1 LKNKLIIDGSMGEGG
16 GQVLRSSLT
25 LAMLLQQPFEIH
37 NIRAGR
43 EKPGLLRQH
52 LTCVRAA
59 ATICNAKV
67 TGDVLGSDRVSFEPG
82 AVMPGDYHFVI
93 GSAGS
98 TTLVCQT
105 LLLPLAM
112 AGAQSRVRFEGGT
125 HNGLSPSLDFLRTS
139 FLPVLAQ
146 MGLRTEIQARSYGFY
161 PAGGGDWSIQI
172 EPVTTLQPLH
182 LKSPE
187 FKTDEIAQAMQL
199 DVLCSKLPE
208 HIGQR
213 EVNAFTAAMKL
224 GPLLANVQQVN
235 SQGPGNML
243 IASMKHSQL
252 TSQFEL
258 TGQRGLSAEQLATTL
273 AGLVKRWLTAKVAV
287 EEYLA
292 DQLLLPLAVAGAG
305 QFSTLEPSLHC
316 TTNIEVIRL
325 FGLAK
330 FNLEQTS
337 QQSWIIRLGQTP
349 DY

>member
-1 LKNKLIIDGSMGEGG
+1 MKNKLIIDGSMGEGG

-25 LAMLLQQPFEIH
+25 LAMLLQQPFEIQ

-82 AVMPGDYHFVI
+82 PVTPGDYHFVI

-112 AGAQSRVRFEGGT
+112 AGAQSRIRFEGGT

-172 EPVTTLQPLH
+172 EPVTTLQPLQ
-182 LKSPE
+182 LK
-187 FKTDEIAQAMQL
+187 
-199 DVLCSKLPE
+199 
-208 HIGQR
+208 
-213 EVNAFTAAMKL
+213 
-224 GPLLANVQQVN
+224 
-235 SQGPGNML
+235 
-243 IASMKHSQL
+243 
-252 TSQFEL
+252 
-258 TGQRGLSAEQLATTL
+258 
-273 AGLVKRWLTAKVAV
+273 
-287 EEYLA
+287 
-292 DQLLLPLAVAGAG
+292 
-305 QFSTLEPSLHC
+305 
-316 TTNIEVIRL
+316 
-325 FGLAK
+325 
-330 FNLEQTS
+330 
-337 QQSWIIRLGQTP
+337 
-349 DY
+349 

>member
-1 LKNKLIIDGSMGEGG
+1 MKNKLIIDGSMGEGG

-37 NIRAGR
+37 SIRAGR

-67 TGDVLGSDRVSFEPG
+67 TGDVLGSDRISFEPG
-82 AVMPGDYHFVI
+82 AVVPGDYHFVV

-139 FLPVLAQ
+139 FLPILAQ
-146 MGLRTEIQARSYGFY
+146 MGLCTEIQARSYGFY

-187 FKTDEIAQAMQL
+187 FKTDEIAQAIQL

-208 HIGQR
+208 HVSQR
-213 EVNAFTAAMKL
+213 EINAFTTAMNL
-224 GPLLANVQQVN
+224 GPLLANVQQVH

-243 IASMKHSQL
+243 IASVKHSQL

-258 TGQRGLSAEQLATTL
+258 TGQRGLSAEQLASTL
-273 AGLVKRWLTAKVAV
+273 AALVKQWLTAKVAV

-337 QQSWIIRLGQTP
+337 QQSWIIRLDQTP